1 MSGGSGFL
9 RLHTAR
15 ILPPLVIGI
24 WCVSAGAMSQQSAPV
39 FRGNVELFT
48 VRVHVTA
55 RRGQPMPQLDS
66 TAFSIRIGSRTPV
79 VLFVEHVAIPTEAER
94 ARGPFAFFKPVPKQL
109 SALYVVGVE
118 ASAAY
123 CGKIPKI
130 RVEPKGVKVKAV
142 AWTPGRGCTPPGVR
156 ITKQGLSG
164 KT

>member
-15 ILPPLVIGI
+15 ILPPLVVGI

-55 RRGQPMPQLDS
+55 GRGQPMPELDP

-94 ARGPFAFFKPVPKQL
+94 ASTGAVRLLQAGAQ
-109 SALYVVGVE
+109 SALGFIRCGRRGERRLLRQDTQGQSGAKRGEGEGCGVD
-118 ASAAY
+118 ARAWMHTTGSAHH
-123 CGKIPKI
+123 
-130 RVEPKGVKVKAV
+130 
-142 AWTPGRGCTPPGVR
+142 
-156 ITKQGLSG
+156 
-164 KT
+164 